1 MPPLRLLT
9 FTTLYPHA
17 GAPNLGVFVENRL
30 RHLVATGRATSLVV
44 APVPWVPPL
53 GTLNPA
59 WASWA
64 GALPVEQRHGITV
77 RHPRYPVIP
86 KIGMNAAPWLLYQA
100 SWRAVARHMRRTG
113 QRFDVIDAHYA
124 YPDGVAATWLGRR
137 LGLPVVITVRGSDVT
152 EYPAFAVPRRLIRR
166 AFADA
171 VAIVTVSAG
180 LRDAVMALGTSGDK
194 VSVLRNGVDL
204 DGFRPAGDRAA
215 ARAGLGMDGPTLLS
229 VGYLVER
236 KGHDLVIEAL
246 TLLPG
251 WRLMIVGSGPEQGPL
266 QALAARLGVA
276 DRVSMVGQVP
286 HASLPRYYA
295 ASDMLV
301 LASKREGW
309 ANVLLESMA
318 CGTPVVASPIPG
330 NPEVVQERAAGL
342 IMTERSARGVADAVR
357 DLAAGPPGRAATRAY
372 AERFSW
378 AATTEGQLSLLQ
390 AVAGL
395 HRPAS

>member
-9 FTTLYPHA
+9 FTTLYPHG

-30 RHLVATGRATSLVV
+30 RHLVATGQATSLVV

-77 RHPRYPVIP
+77 QHPRYPSIP
-86 KIGMNAAPWLLYQA
+86 KIGMNIAPWLLYQA
-100 SWRAVARHMRRTG
+100 SWRAVARHMRQTG

-171 VAIVTVSAG
+171 AAIVTVSAG
-180 LRDAVMALGTSGDK
+180 LRDAVVALGTSGDK

-204 DGFRPAGDRAA
+204 AAIIRQPAA
-215 ARAGLGMDGPTLLS
+215 AP
-229 VGYLVER
+229 
-236 KGHDLVIEAL
+236 
-246 TLLPG
+246 
-251 WRLMIVGSGPEQGPL
+251 
-266 QALAARLGVA
+266 
-276 DRVSMVGQVP
+276 
-286 HASLPRYYA
+286 
-295 ASDMLV
+295 
-301 LASKREGW
+301 
-309 ANVLLESMA
+309 
-318 CGTPVVASPIPG
+318 C
-330 NPEVVQERAAGL
+330 
-342 IMTERSARGVADAVR
+342 
-357 DLAAGPPGRAATRAY
+357 
-372 AERFSW
+372 
-378 AATTEGQLSLLQ
+378 
-390 AVAGL
+390 
-395 HRPAS
+395 